1 MVALINYHGKNSLH
15 LEIRESRGIRRYD
28 FCK

>member
-1 MVALINYHGKNSLH
+1 MVELINFHGKNSLH
-15 LEIRESRGIRRYD
+15 VQIRESRGIRRYD